1 MVNKKNNKNKSAN
14 AKSKRWFAGASGWG
28 VEVYAGSDSS
38 SSLKGKRS
46 VVPQP
51 PSTKF
56 NSQSAAI
63 GAGSVLHNTVYT
75 HNICTPITQST
86 ADNGRI
92 GDFIRIKMVSCNIQL
107 DPSTGTTPGNGNAVR
122 IMLLASPVTS
132 TAVGF
137 SSGLGSTDIF
147 YTAPGSLLVANPN
160 PKLCKVLCDEIFF
173 TVPPGITGAGLLYGN
188 IHCKVDSIFEYKPS
202 VQLGVATNLFLV
214 VIPYG
219 PNGTNGT
226 TTIGKLDYEILVSF
240 EDQ

>member
-1 MVNKKNNKNKSAN
+1 MVNKKNNKNKTAQ

-51 PSTKF
+51 PATKF

-63 GAGSVLHNTVYT
+63 GAGSVLHNTIYT

-107 DPSTGTTPGNGNAVR
+107 DPSTGTTPGNGGAIR
-122 IMLLASPVTS
+122 LMLVASPVTS

-137 SSGLGSTDIF
+137 SSGLGTTDLF
-147 YTAPGSLLVANPN
+147 YTAPGSQLIANPN

-214 VIPYG
+214 MIPYG
-219 PNGTNGT
+219 PNGTTGT
-226 TTIGKLDYEILVSF
+226 TTIGKVDYEILVSY